1 MNEWHVYKIWR
12 KKKWLKIFYK
22 ISVFT
27 VNWTNLV
34 LRSKYFIGLEE
45 DICYM
50 FDRIILRLSRILNV
64 KTPTGRYRCQQ
75 HGPRWVLRPLVL
87 TNIHPN
93 ITSYLIN
100 LTFPI
105 NWDQIVPFKNR
116 SPFQESST
124 ANCQLPRCGHCKKL
138 APEYA
143 SAAASLAE
151 AGSPVK
157 LAKVVLVVVMMC
169 NARLISVLGRTWIWQ
184 IL

>member
-1 MNEWHVYKIWR
+1 MLNPQC
-12 KKKWLKIFYK
+12 LLC
-22 ISVFT
+22 
-27 VNWTNLV
+27 LV
-34 LRSKYFIGLEE
+34 
-45 DICYM
+45 CYM
-50 FDRIILRLSRILNV
+50 LDWIILRLSRILNV
-64 KTPTGRYRCQQ
+64 KTPTGCYRCQQ

-100 LTFPI
+100 LTFLI

-116 SPFQESST
+116 SPIQDLENLGHQI
-124 ANCQLPRCGHCKKL
+124 ANYQLPRCGHCKKL

-143 SAAASLAE
+143 SAATSLAE

-169 NARLISVLGRTWIWQ
+169 NARLISVLGRTWIWE